1 MLALSDT
8 EMLACKVLLAAAHC
22 RIPVEDMRREMR
34 CERIPE
40 QTWRPLW
47 EILGLMVLVD
57 DHDSE
62 FVTRKMWSRSFRA
75 PSLRAATRLGR
86 ITRRAP
92 PRCTSASVPMTDA
105 QRNICAQNSEETA

>member
-1 MLALSDT
+1 MPNQKEASMLALSDT

-62 FVTRKMWSRSFRA
+62 FVTFTENVVAFIPRSKPSRRHATWSHNA
-75 PSLRAATRLGR
+75 PGAA
-86 ITRRAP
+86 
-92 PRCTSASVPMTDA
+92 
-105 QRNICAQNSEETA
+105 